1 MRGAG
6 FVLPFSRN
14 LRVRLFCLE
23 NSSHNKPMAIKAARI
38 LNKIYR
44 VFWKAT
50 WLGPNRFKRVSHHV
64 DSVSYRNYKRNCRI
78 KDSYVFLPGDLTPSA
93 PSWNELWKWP
103 SPETEMKGIPQN
115 PQYTRFILLYCRSSE
130 NDILHIHVNQKGY
143 ILGLLELWYILV
155 HSGKFPVQS
164 LSHWCSGV
172 ARGSHLST
180 GGPCRFQLRKEIR
193 EFWLVPKFL
202 ST

>member
-23 NSSHNKPMAIKAARI
+23 NSSHNRPTAIKAARI

-50 WLGPNRFKRVSHHV
+50 WLGPNRFKRVPHHA

-93 PSWNELWKWP
+93 PSWIELWEWP

-115 PQYTRFILLYCRSSE
+115 QQISVLEGCQYRRFIVAKMAFFIFMSTKRDTYLDCWSF
-130 NDILHIHVNQKGY
+130 DI
-143 ILGLLELWYILV
+143 
-155 HSGKFPVQS
+155 F
-164 LSHWCSGV
+164 
-172 ARGSHLST
+172 
-180 GGPCRFQLRKEIR
+180 
-193 EFWLVPKFL
+193 
-202 ST
+202 